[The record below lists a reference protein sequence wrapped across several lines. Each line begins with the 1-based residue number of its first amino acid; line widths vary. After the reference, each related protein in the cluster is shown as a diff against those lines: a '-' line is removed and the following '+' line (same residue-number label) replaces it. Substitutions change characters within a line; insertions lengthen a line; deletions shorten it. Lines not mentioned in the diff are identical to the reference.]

1 MNLTNWRNALQIQ
14 IDTTEDNMD
23 EVLEYMNGPFMMA
36 SIESF
41 QNNLRY
47 LEKSDLTDDA
57 AALLERVRDMF
68 NIEFGEFLK

>member
-1 MNLTNWRNALQIQ
+1 
-14 IDTTEDNMD
+14 MD

-41 QNNLRY
+41 RNNLRY

-68 NIEFGEFLK
+68 NVEFSEFLR

>member
-41 QNNLRY
+41 HNNLRY

-68 NIEFGEFLK
+68 NVEFSEFLR

>member
-14 IDTTEDNMD
+14 IDTTDDNMD

-41 QNNLRY
+41 RNNLRY

-57 AALLERVRDMF
+57 AALLEKVRDMF
-68 NIEFGEFLK
+68 NAEFGEFLK

>member
-1 MNLTNWRNALQIQ
+1 MQIQ

-36 SIESF
+36 AIESF
-41 QNNLRY
+41 RNNLRY

-68 NIEFGEFLK
+68 NAEFGEFLK

>member
-47 LEKSDLTDDA
+47 LEKSDMTDDA

>member
-1 MNLTNWRNALQIQ
+1 MNLTNWRSVLQIQ

-41 QNNLRY
+41 RNNLRY

-57 AALLERVRDMF
+57 AALLEKVRDMF
-68 NIEFGEFLK
+68 NVEFAEFLR

>member
-1 MNLTNWRNALQIQ
+1 MQIQ

-47 LEKSDLTDDA
+47 LEKSDMTDDA

>member
-41 QNNLRY
+41 NNNLRY

>member
-1 MNLTNWRNALQIQ
+1 
-14 IDTTEDNMD
+14 MD

-41 QNNLRY
+41 HNNLRY

-57 AALLERVRDMF
+57 AALLEKVRDIF
-68 NIEFGEFLK
+68 NVEFAEFLR

>member
-1 MNLTNWRNALQIQ
+1 
-14 IDTTEDNMD
+14 MD

-41 QNNLRY
+41 RNNLRY

-57 AALLERVRDMF
+57 AALLEKVRDMF
-68 NIEFGEFLK
+68 NAEFAEFLR

>member
-1 MNLTNWRNALQIQ
+1 
-14 IDTTEDNMD
+14 MD

-41 QNNLRY
+41 RNNLRY

-57 AALLERVRDMF
+57 AALLERVQDMF

>member
-23 EVLEYMNGPFMMA
+23 EVLEYMNGPFMSA
-36 SIESF
+36 AIESF
-41 QNNLRY
+41 RNNLRY

-57 AALLERVRDMF
+57 ADLLEKVQDLF
-68 NIEFGEFLK
+68 NSEFGEFLK

>member
-41 QNNLRY
+41 HNNLRY

-57 AALLERVRDMF
+57 AALLEKVRDIF
-68 NIEFGEFLK
+68 NVEFAEFLR